1 MNFLKVL
8 VPVIYGVS
16 FIGFIF
22 YLKTLEKTAY
32 RLALGTAV
40 VGFIIHTL
48 YVGALSLDL
57 WQGTPLTFNHTLIF
71 FAWTLV
77 LAYLSIVFGKI
88 KAYSLGAFFLPLPIT
103 FFLLGIFLEPRESPF
118 IPLLRSLWFPVHA
131 ISSLLS
137 HAFLLL
143 GFVSSLMYILQ
154 DRALKRKS
162 FGFLFK
168 RLPPLDSL
176 ERISERCLYQG
187 FFFLSL
193 GIISGAIWSELSLG
207 DYWRWSAKEV
217 LSLVL
222 WLIYSAMIHQR
233 VLIGWRGRKLA
244 YMFAICSCIFIL
256 SFLVINLYE
265 EGFHTY
271 AR

>member
-1 MNFLKVL
+1 
-8 VPVIYGVS
+8 
-16 FIGFIF
+16 
-22 YLKTLEKTAY
+22 
-32 RLALGTAV
+32 
-40 VGFIIHTL
+40 
-48 YVGALSLDL
+48 
-57 WQGTPLTFNHTLIF
+57 
-71 FAWTLV
+71 
-77 LAYLSIVFGKI
+77 
-88 KAYSLGAFFLPLPIT
+88 
-103 FFLLGIFLEPRESPF
+103 
-118 IPLLRSLWFPVHA
+118 
-131 ISSLLS
+131 
-137 HAFLLL
+137 
-143 GFVSSLMYILQ
+143 MYILQ

-256 SFLVINLYE
+256 SFLVINLYK